1 MCAEHSKDPKPDDG
15 EVCGCPLSP
24 DDFYNQETS
33 EIATCRV
40 AKKSCRKHFLW
51 EKMYRA
57 EIDLKV
63 NFREFFDK
71 NVTFQRIRAL
81 IKMDQNLEERR
92 KLESGINDRLGA
104 ALLLLNNTVYH
115 EDTRDLRSD
124 ARKVIF
130 RLESALFKNQILKCY
145 F

>member
-1 MCAEHSKDPKPDDG
+1 MCAEHSKDPKPDDN

-63 NFREFFDK
+63 NFELISEK
-71 NVTFQRIRAL
+71 NIFLANSRF
-81 IKMDQNLEERR
+81 DQNGPEF
-92 KLESGINDRLGA
+92 GGA
-104 ALLLLNNTVYH
+104 PK
-115 EDTRDLRSD
+115 
-124 ARKVIF
+124 ARKW
-130 RLESALFKNQILKCY
+130 NQ
-145 F
+145 

>member
-1 MCAEHSKDPKPDDG
+1 MCAEHSKEPKPDDN

-33 EIATCRV
+33 EIATCRI
-40 AKKSCRKHFLW
+40 AKKTCRKHFLW

-63 NFREFFDK
+63 KIWKKIKIN
-71 NVTFQRIRAL
+71 NQSQRIRAL

-92 KLESGINDRLGA
+92 KLERGIDDRLGA
-104 ALLLLNNTVYH
+104 ALLLLNNTVCH
-115 EDTRDLRSD
+115 TEMRDLRSE
-124 ARKVIF
+124 ARKV
-130 RLESALFKNQILKCY
+130 
-145 F
+145 

>member
-1 MCAEHSKDPKPDDG
+1 MCAEHSKEPKPDDN

-33 EIATCRV
+33 EIATCRI

-63 NFREFFDK
+63 RFFIFDQK
-71 NVTFQRIRAL
+71 NQKQKFSANPST
-81 IKMDQNLEERR
+81 DQNGPEFGRE
-92 KLESGINDRLGA
+92 
-104 ALLLLNNTVYH
+104 TQ
-115 EDTRDLRSD
+115 T
-124 ARKVIF
+124 
-130 RLESALFKNQILKCY
+130 
-145 F
+145 

>member
-1 MCAEHSKDPKPDDG
+1 MTE
-15 EVCGCPLSP
+15 
-24 DDFYNQETS
+24 
-33 EIATCRV
+33 
-40 AKKSCRKHFLW
+40 FL
-51 EKMYRA
+51 Y
-57 EIDLKV
+57 
-63 NFREFFDK
+63 K

-130 RLESALFKNQILKCY
+130 RFI
-145 F
+145 

>member
-115 EDTRDLRSD
+115 EDTCDLRSD

-130 RLESALFKNQILKCY
+130 RLKRPLFRNPFLKCY